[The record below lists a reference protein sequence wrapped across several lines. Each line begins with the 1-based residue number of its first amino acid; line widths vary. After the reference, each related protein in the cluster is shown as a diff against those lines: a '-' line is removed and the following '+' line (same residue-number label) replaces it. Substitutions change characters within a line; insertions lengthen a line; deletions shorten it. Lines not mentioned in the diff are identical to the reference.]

1 MKLMVVAAKTTMMS
15 TMEVSAKRK
24 RKRKMKNRVS
34 FLRF

>member
-15 TMEVSAKRK
+15 TMEVSVK